1 MIERRLIGSAL
12 FCLFFLGGMAQEQ
25 RYNGYPSREGNIDI
39 KENFADPPKGYGN
52 IPFYWWNG
60 DSLNRERLQEQLQI
74 LSEASTDGFSVSYI
88 HSHPLVDV
96 KLNSNG
102 YGGFGKADPGTPGVF
117 TDRWWETWNWFSGK
131 CADAG
136 VGLGL
141 DDYVLGWTKNGYYV
155 DEIWNDT
162 RFANYQGRL
171 RLEQYV
177 VKPSAILNIQ
187 LPQKTISVI
196 AYPDKIDLTDKIS
209 DNRLTWKSPSAKEQ
223 RVYIVYTQ
231 PSCELHPDY
240 GKRLVNVYFNRFE
253 EKLDTH
259 GRKGMNFFFQD
270 ELHYDLSM
278 HSWAED
284 MPEEF
289 MKRKGYS
296 ILPYLPALFENI
308 GDITP
313 KIRLDYAEVVT
324 HLSEERYFKPIFDW
338 HNERGLIYGCDNNG
352 RGLEPLQYLDYFR
365 MISWF
370 TAPGNDAPAKGSSFR
385 QTKVSSSITHL
396 YQRPRTWLEAFH
408 SMGWDSN
415 GEWLTSQLEH
425 HMIAGGNLLCL
436 HGLYYSTHG
445 GWWEWAPP
453 CFHFRM
459 PYWPHMKKWLKYAER
474 LSFLLSQGVHVCDIA
489 VLYPTESMQAY
500 PDANPDVMWNVTDQ
514 LSEVGLDYDY
524 IDFHSL
530 QKAEIENGSLS
541 VSGEKY
547 KVLILPDTKALHHE
561 TLLKIFEFYQR
572 GGIVIATGSLPK
584 ATSKSGENNADVER
598 ILNEIF
604 KSSTK
609 SGKGMFEEDN
619 KKIPELISRLIVPDF
634 KVSTEKGKVLH
645 RKIGVRDVYMIMNIE
660 KGSELFFRS
669 KGKVER
675 WDAKNATIVS
685 QPILRQTDE
694 GSWIK
699 FDGEYNVAQLIVFSP
714 GIPTYEN
721 ESSEKWFVSNTQQV
735 EGDWNIE
742 IIPTMNNKWG
752 DFRLPAIDELIV
764 LKLVN
769 LPIIIAL
776 CLQNINR
783 LLYFLQILQQE
794 CLDML
799 PIWKRL
805 LLTNRWICMLI
816 CLKIIFKPTGNL
828 IVSRG
833 NTEYLITLVDRAI
846 MG

>member
-1 MIERRLIGSAL
+1 M
-12 FCLFFLGGMAQEQ
+12 
-25 RYNGYPSREGNIDI
+25 
-39 KENFADPPKGYGN
+39 
-52 IPFYWWNG
+52 
-60 DSLNRERLQEQLQI
+60 
-74 LSEASTDGFSVSYI
+74 
-88 HSHPLVDV
+88 
-96 KLNSNG
+96 
-102 YGGFGKADPGTPGVF
+102 
-117 TDRWWETWNWFSGK
+117 
-131 CADAG
+131 
-136 VGLGL
+136 
-141 DDYVLGWTKNGYYV
+141 
-155 DEIWNDT
+155 
-162 RFANYQGRL
+162 
-171 RLEQYV
+171 
-177 VKPSAILNIQ
+177 
-187 LPQKTISVI
+187 
-196 AYPDKIDLTDKIS
+196 
-209 DNRLTWKSPSAKEQ
+209 
-223 RVYIVYTQ
+223 
-231 PSCELHPDY
+231 
-240 GKRLVNVYFNRFE
+240 
-253 EKLDTH
+253 
-259 GRKGMNFFFQD
+259 
-270 ELHYDLSM
+270 
-278 HSWAED
+278 
-284 MPEEF
+284 
-289 MKRKGYS
+289 
-296 ILPYLPALFENI
+296 PALFENI

-735 EGDWNIE
+735 E
-742 IIPTMNNKWG
+742 
-752 DFRLPAIDELIV
+752 A
-764 LKLVN
+764 
-769 LPIIIAL
+769 
-776 CLQNINR
+776 
-783 LLYFLQILQQE
+783 
-794 CLDML
+794 
-799 PIWKRL
+799 
-805 LLTNRWICMLI
+805 
-816 CLKIIFKPTGNL
+816 
-828 IVSRG
+828 
-833 NTEYLITLVDRAI
+833 
-846 MG
+846 